1 MDLYGSP
8 YSSPHYSSYHDSSSS
23 SSSRDRSRWLTVA
36 AVTAVL
42 GVSAY
47 WFHTLVEQYG
57 FQGAVS
63 YIWEGDPYPDQRDRL
78 DKLEAVKR
86 KMAKPTKLLETLETA
101 LERAHLDTID
111 SADATSVVSSWQ
123 TNLRN
128 TDLRTRLG
136 ILSSDLDKLAAQVD
150 GVVSDG
156 STILKDAKKQL
167 SQRLVQLMDRTDKLV
182 TFYQQGR
189 NEGGAGEM
197 SSTTPQQ

>member
-8 YSSPHYSSYHDSSSS
+8 YSSPHSSSYHDSSSH
-23 SSSRDRSRWLTVA
+23 DRSRWFAVA
-36 AVTAVL
+36 AVTAVM

-86 KMAKPTKLLETLETA
+86 KMAKPGKLLETLETA

-111 SADATSVVSSWQ
+111 AADATSVVTSWQ
-123 TNLRN
+123 ANLRN

-136 ILSSDLDKLAAQVD
+136 MLSSDLDKLAAQVD

-167 SQRLVQLMDRTDKLV
+167 SQRLVQLMVRTDKLMA
-182 TFYQQGR
+182 FYKHGR
-189 NEGGAGEM
+189 SEGGTGKT
-197 SSTTPQQ
+197 SSTTQEQ